1 MHQSWTICNSLVQ
14 KGTTE
19 IPLIGCKVSYA
30 AAPVNVGALIVEI
43 HRNRFPIGAFRTG
56 NNVLETHMNFCRRQS
71 ETLFLPYKPLQV
83 VDLVR
88 VYLLQY
94 VSRTVSQCYTAFILG
109 LSLEKIHAR
118 ALKANG

>member
-19 IPLIGCKVSYA
+19 IALIGCTVDCA

-43 HRNRFPIGAFRTG
+43 HRNRFPIGAFATG
-56 NNVLETHMNFCRRQS
+56 SNVLETHVNFCRRQNK
-71 ETLFLPYKPLQV
+71 TLFLPYKPLQV
-83 VDLVR
+83 VDVVR

-94 VSRTVSQCYTAFILG
+94 VSRTVSRCYTVFILG

-118 ALKANG
+118 ALKARG